1 MKFVVKHQL
10 NSWFPQLN
18 SQVWMLGIGRF
29 IFQLGIG
36 FTLFYMTIFFVN
48 QLGFSV
54 TSVGLALGSASIAGI
69 LGRLVASSLCD
80 SSLGGR
86 RRTLLLSA
94 TLSAIAAAILAAT
107 NSFLILVIGSLL
119 MGFGQGLYW
128 STIDTAIVDL
138 ISPSQCQDTFA
149 VMRVMDYVGLG
160 IGILL
165 GGEIVGLTGAYRAL
179 FLCNAMGFVVFFVLI
194 YTKVSETYQP
204 QKSSSRI
211 KGNWAVALCDR
222 RLLVYAIANT
232 ILTIYAS
239 QFQAV
244 LPLYW
249 KNFAAAGTSERGFSA
264 TTIGILFGW
273 HVLLAIVC
281 QLPITRALKRWSPP
295 QAMIFS
301 AIMWALGFIAMWVTG
316 IAPSIR
322 LGWAILATE
331 IFAIAA
337 VSLTPA
343 AVSIVNSLAPP
354 SQRSIYFALNS
365 LCSSLGY
372 IIGPPLGTWV
382 LDRSPQM
389 ADKLWL
395 CLAASAVLAIGIL
408 QYLHRLLKQLSVI
421 SYRES

>member
-1 MKFVVKHQL
+1 MKFVVKHQFS
-10 NSWFPQLN
+10 SWLPQLD
-18 SQVWMLGIGRF
+18 SQVWTLGIGRCVA
-29 IFQLGIG
+29 QLSSG
-36 FTLFYMTIFFVN
+36 FTLFYITIFFVN
-48 QLGFSV
+48 QLGFSA
-54 TSVGLALGSASIAGI
+54 TNVGLALGGASVAGI
-69 LGRLVASSLCD
+69 LGRLVAISLCD

-107 NSFLILVIGSLL
+107 NSFSLLVIGNLL

-128 STIDTAIVDL
+128 STIDAAIANL
-138 ISPSQCQDTFA
+138 ISPSQCRDTFA
-149 VMRVMDYVGLG
+149 MMRVMDYVGLG

-179 FLCNAMGFVVFFVLI
+179 FLCNAIGFVVFFMLV

-204 QKSSSRI
+204 QKPSSRI
-211 KGNWAVALCDR
+211 EGNWAAALSDR
-222 RLLVYAIANT
+222 CLSIYAIANT

-249 KNFAAAGTSERGFSA
+249 KNFAAADGAIDRGFSA

-273 HVLLAIVC
+273 HVLLAVVC

-301 AIMWALGFIAMWVTG
+301 AMMWALGFIAIWLTG

-337 VSLTPA
+337 VSFTPA

-354 SQRSIYFALNS
+354 SQRSIYFAINS
-365 LCSSLGY
+365 LCGSLGY

-382 LDRSPQM
+382 LDRSPQL
-389 ADKLWL
+389 ADRFWL

-408 QYLHRLLKQLSVI
+408 QYLHRLLKQRTVI
-421 SYRES
+421 SYQ

>member
-1 MKFVVKHQL
+1 
-10 NSWFPQLN
+10 
-18 SQVWMLGIGRF
+18 MLGIGRF

-48 QLGFSV
+48 QLGFSA
-54 TSVGLALGSASIAGI
+54 TSVGLALGSGSIAGI
-69 LGRLVASSLCD
+69 VGRLVASSLCD

-86 RRTLLLSA
+86 RRTLLLAA
-94 TLSAIAAAILAAT
+94 TLCAIAAAILAAT
-107 NSFLILVIGSLL
+107 NSFSILVIGNLL

-128 STIDTAIVDL
+128 STIDTAIADL

-149 VMRVMDYVGLG
+149 VMRVMDYIGLG

-165 GGEIVGLTGAYRAL
+165 GGEIIGLTGAYRAL
-179 FLCNAMGFVVFFVLI
+179 FLCNAMGFVAFFVLI
-194 YTKVSETYQP
+194 YTKVAETYQP
-204 QKSSSRI
+204 QQSRGRI
-211 KGNWAVALCDR
+211 QGNWAAALSDR

-249 KNFAAAGTSERGFSA
+249 KNFAVADATIERGFSA
-264 TTIGILFGW
+264 TTISILFGW

-281 QLPITRALKRWSPP
+281 QLPITRALKRLSPS

-301 AIMWALGFIAMWVTG
+301 ATMWGLGFIAIWVMG
-316 IAPSIR
+316 IAPSVR

-343 AVSIVNSLAPP
+343 AVSIVNSLASP
-354 SQRSIYFALNS
+354 SQRSTYFTINS
-365 LCSSLGY
+365 LCGSVGY
-372 IIGPPLGTWV
+372 IIGPPLGTWI
-382 LDRSPQM
+382 LDQSPQM
-389 ADKLWL
+389 ADRYWL
-395 CLAASAVLAIGIL
+395 LLAASAVMTIGIL
-408 QYLHRLLKQLSVI
+408 QYLHRLLKLKQ
-421 SYRES
+421 